1 MATIQQLLQSTK
13 GGRVQTGDLADA
25 PSLQP
30 TIRSGGQY
38 TVRTRQAPESKL
50 SQLGRALSN
59 INPAL
64 REYAAIQD
72 ASAEMFAREQMARD
86 PQDVLYD
93 LEKNEKEQDK
103 RTREGKLPFLAN
115 MNAWKRNNQT
125 LGMIAATPFRSFLLE
140 KWDTADAEADPNEVA
155 HYAMEEFRKRYPG
168 LDKPSVNAGFQQAV
182 NSFLPALMDQRNA
195 VKNDQAKSQLK
206 LNVAEG
212 LRQLLLDRFD
222 AVHQDSASVEGFEQ
236 KMEDL
241 WKATNSLLPAEQ
253 LEIIEQV
260 ATSLAGDETLTDEH
274 SNSAAEVWIQYA
286 TRLKVGS
293 ATAGSDVKA
302 TPNDAVFAKYGGF
315 GGKIAALQTHIE
327 RIKEKREDD
336 DNEEAEKLNYEMLAA
351 YSKAAHLLGRNP
363 SKAALNELARETFG
377 KFTEGDV
384 PNKFRAIAMP
394 NLVSAAA
401 SFYIGE
407 DQARLRLLNV
417 TQSLPGFSATGVT
430 AVVQKKIADD
440 RDVNPTIG
448 LQLLVEQ
455 KAKDAKDYL
464 DVANKVVTGTYK
476 LQIGE
481 EVIERED
488 ATEEQKRDDLLAWK
502 MHNNETLG
510 ERYDTKR
517 DEALGR
523 LTLSAPPKLPT
534 DASESLSWINKKTLS
549 AQQGKTDSD
558 IYLAEQLL
566 REGKFD
572 EAAEEA
578 EDVAREWELGFASL
592 NRMRWV
598 DGGGVSINM
607 MALDNWFQKVGGRLV
622 ATTAEKAEA
631 KKKLIMYAL
640 ASKAL
645 TPQTLKEGKIE
656 LRWWRFNGPFHG
668 ESLEIRN
675 LNFKPSDLKGIE
687 KFYPLIPKE
696 RLAELDAATG
706 DVDVT
711 DIEDMVKALL
721 DVKSVDEETV
731 KQFIINQATL
741 YR

>member
-30 TIRSGGQY
+30 TIRAGGQY

-93 LEKNEKEQDK
+93 LKKNEEEQDK
-103 RTREGKLPFLAN
+103 LTRKGELPFLAN
-115 MNAWKRNNQT
+115 MNAWKRNKQT

-168 LDKPSVNAGFQQAV
+168 LDRPSVNAGFQQAV

-212 LRQLLLDRFD
+212 MRQAMLNLSWSRR
-222 AVHQDSASVEGFEQ
+222 HDSASVGIFEQ

-274 SNSAAEVWIQYA
+274 SNSMAAVWIQYA

-351 YSKAAHLLGRNP
+351 YSKAAHLLGPHP
-363 SKAALNELARETFG
+363 SKAALNELVRETFG

-417 TQSLPGFSATGVT
+417 TQSLPGFSAAGVT

-440 RDVNPTIG
+440 KNLNETIG

-455 KAKDAKDYL
+455 QAKDAKDYL

-488 ATEEQKRDDLLAWK
+488 ATEEQRRDDLLAWK

-517 DEALGR
+517 DEAEAR
-523 LTLSAPPKLPT
+523 ITLTKRPALPT
-534 DASESLSWINKKTLS
+534 DASEALSWINKKPLDD
-549 AQQGKTDSD
+549 QQGTTYSD

-578 EDVAREWELGFASL
+578 EDVAREWELG
-592 NRMRWV
+592 RTRWV
-598 DGGGVSINM
+598 DGSGVTLNM
-607 MALDNWFQKVGGRLV
+607 MTLDNWFQKVGGRLV

-631 KKKLIMYAL
+631 KKKLIMYTL

-656 LRWWRFNGPFHG
+656 LRWWRFNGPFHA

-731 KQFIINQATL
+731 TQFILNQAKL